1 MIKFKLIIIVIL
13 FFFQTTT
20 IYSKI
25 NIRYKVDDQIITN
38 QDITNEQKYL
48 LFLRPNLDKISEKEL
63 IKISENSIIRE
74 IIKKKRN

>member
-25 NIRYKVDDQIITN
+25 NIRYKIDDQIITN

>member
-25 NIRYKVDDQIITN
+25 NIRYKIDDQIITN

-63 IKISENSIIRE
+63 IKISEN
-74 IIKKKRN
+74 